1 MSARIL
7 VVDDEASL
15 RDVLRIVLEGEGY
28 QVTLASTYKEATRE
42 LSHRTFDLVIC
53 DIVLPD
59 GNGLDLLRAQ
69 HKARPETPFAMI
81 TAHSTPAH
89 MITSLRE
96 GAVEYLSKPFDVD
109 DLKLIVAKQIT
120 RKAEKP
126 TWPSF
131 HQFVGESPVMWPILE
146 RIPQIARADSAVLI
160 TGESGTGKELLARA
174 IHTESARASRPFV
187 PVNCAALPESLLE
200 SELFGHVKG
209 SFTGAV
215 RDKRGLFQ
223 EAEGGVLFLDEIGE
237 MNPPTQAK
245 LLRALQDKRIRP
257 VGDTR
262 EVPVDVR
269 LITATNQDLL
279 RLVKE
284 GRFREDLYYRVHV
297 LHVHLPP
304 LRERQEDIPVLA
316 RVFVERACARLGV
329 PVKEISSDVMLM
341 LQNYPWRGNVRELE
355 NVMEQAVAMEASSL
369 LSIGSLPPSVVG
381 GLAGRESTEAW
392 LVLPEEGL
400 DLDAHLAAIRR
411 ELMQKALAR
420 FGGVSKRGAQKKA
433 ARLLRMSYRTF
444 RDQAARFKLLSEE

>member
-1 MSARIL
+1 MSGHIL

-15 RDVLRIVLEGEGY
+15 RELLRIVLEGEGY
-28 QVTLASTYKEATRE
+28 QVSLAASYKDATRE
-42 LSHRTFDLVIC
+42 LSQRTFDLVIC
-53 DIVLPD
+53 DILLPD
-59 GNGLDLLRAQ
+59 GNGLDLLRTHHQAL
-69 HKARPETPFAMI
+69 PDTPFAMI

-96 GAVEYLSKPFDVD
+96 GAVEYVAKPFDVD
-109 DLKLIVAKQIT
+109 DLKLIVAKQIS
-120 RKAEKP
+120 RRAEKP

-174 IHTESARASRPFV
+174 IHAESPRSSGPFV

-223 EAEGGVLFLDEIGE
+223 EAEGGVIFLDEIGE
-237 MNPPTQAK
+237 MSPATQAK
-245 LLRALQDKRIRP
+245 LLRTLQDKRIRA

-262 EVPVDVR
+262 ELPVDVR

-297 LHVHLPP
+297 LHVQLPP

-316 RVFVERACARLGV
+316 RVFVERACTRLGV
-329 PVKEISSDVMLM
+329 PVKDIGREVLLM
-341 LQNYPWRGNVRELE
+341 LQSCPWPGNVRELE
-355 NVMEQAVAMEASSL
+355 NVIEQAVAMEASSL
-369 LSIGSLPPSVVG
+369 LTIGSLPASVLG
-381 GLAGRESTEAW
+381 GMVAAGSREGW

-400 DLDAHLAAIRR
+400 DLEAHLDAVRR
-411 ELMQKALAR
+411 ELMRQALGR
-420 FGGVSKRGAQKKA
+420 TGGVQIEA
-433 ARLLRMSYRTF
+433 ARLLRMRPRSF
-444 RDQAARFKLLSEE
+444 RYHAGKLKLTQEE

>member
-1 MSARIL
+1 VSGRVL

-15 RDVLRIVLEGEGY
+15 RELLRIVLEGEGY
-28 QVTLASTYKEATRE
+28 QVSLAASYKEATRE
-42 LSHRTFDLVIC
+42 LSQRTFDLVIC

-59 GNGLDLLRAQ
+59 GNGLDLLRAHHQ
-69 HKARPETPFAMI
+69 ARPDTPFAMI

-109 DLKLIVAKQIT
+109 DLKLIVAKQIL

-131 HQFVGESPVMWPILE
+131 HKLVGEAPVMWPILE
-146 RIPQIARADSAVLI
+146 RIPQIARADSTVLI

-174 IHTESARASRPFV
+174 IHAESPRSSGPFV

-237 MNPPTQAK
+237 MSAATQAK
-245 LLRALQDKRIRP
+245 LLRTLQDKRIRP
-257 VGDTR
+257 VGDTHELPTDAR
-262 EVPVDVR
+262 V
-269 LITATNQDLL
+269 ITATNQDLL

-316 RVFVERACARLGV
+316 RVFVERACTRLGV
-329 PVKEISSDVMLM
+329 PVKEIGSEVMLM
-341 LQNYPWRGNVRELE
+341 LQSCPWPGNVRELE
-355 NVMEQAVAMEASSL
+355 NAMEQAVAMEASSL
-369 LSIGSLPPSVVG
+369 LTIGSLPASVLG
-381 GLAGRESTEAW
+381 GLVGPEKREGW
-392 LVLPEEGL
+392 LVLPEDGL
-400 DLDAHLAAIRR
+400 DIEAHLDAVRR
-411 ELMQKALAR
+411 ELMRQALSR
-420 FGGVSKRGAQKKA
+420 CGGVQKEA
-433 ARLLRMSYRTF
+433 ARLLHMSYRTF
-444 RDQAARFKLLSEE
+444 RYRAGKFNLIPEV